1 MPTLAN
7 DYSITGSI
15 INDTTIGIYYPSTGN
30 FNTLTVNNTGVSLSG
45 HIHTFSDITN
55 FSNGLSG
62 LADLG
67 NIPSGVYVYTTGLNQ
82 FSSGVITSFAR
93 SLLDDSTVADARN
106 TLGLNSLSTVS
117 GVLVLGSDVAQD
129 IILSNIPGSGTIFNN
144 QKKNIDF
151 YVKGTGTNSA
161 FYYDASYGR
170 LGINTTQ
177 PDTLL
182 HIVSNC
188 SLDGLKIE
196 TTTNCTTGVH
206 LLLQHNP
213 GATPISGSFPAT
225 ISLAG
230 RDDNGNTIYYAQLRS
245 KAVYTDGD
253 SDTGTQ
259 GELLAY
265 VDHDSTGNLVMRL
278 SNSGTYLG
286 PHNTLTGA
294 STLYNLMGSGNN
306 INGNS
311 FVILGNSNTANPAT
325 NNIIVG
331 SSNDSF
337 GSSNQIVGRLVEAQ
351 GTGNI
356 INGFTVYVDG
366 DNNYLYS
373 TNVLYTGDYSAMLGR
388 LITGSGNY
396 DILVG
401 NNIYNSGNLN
411 IMIGSGLN
419 NIGNSL
425 TLIGQNL
432 FHRGNSGVLIGSN
445 NASTGNGNLLIGN
458 RLNVVSTG
466 LFICGDTISVT
477 NVVDSLILEKNVTVS
492 NASGIVIVGRGND
505 ITSTNNV
512 LGIYGYQ
519 NTTRNNIRNSNILGD
534 SNVLSE
540 SSGSLVLGT
549 MNSVSGT
556 IYNDIV
562 IGKQNYLYNSSNNNL
577 FIGNLNNQSGLRLNN
592 DGSITGTVALNTG
605 RFINTIA
612 IGNQNVYQN
621 SGNLQISVGN
631 KNDVNGLYGIT
642 VGNIN
647 TVRNGNYDI
656 LIGKSNY
663 MAGPENILIGN
674 DARVFGNKNVVLSP
688 SSDTRVFGNKV
699 ISMGTDNGLQSNGS
713 VVGHDNNL
721 YGDNNNVYGSNNT
734 AGDTKYLF
742 TATIVSN
749 GFASNL
755 ISFNSNIT
763 GSIRNGDEILVY
775 VYNPTPT
782 DNNNIYVFNRSVQSS
797 SWDGLNTAVTLSS
810 PITLQTNNPQSNPN
824 SFNDA
829 FSAVVP
835 TLASGYIIKR
845 SLGSNNYI
853 YGDYNTVRGTGNTV
867 VGFNNTLST
876 YSTGTWTVGN
886 NLTHSYGNNYMVM
899 GPTDATKMILGTDLV
914 INTGLGIDNIYIVGN
929 NANPYVYYN
938 NSNRRVGIL
947 NTSPRS
953 VLDVSGTIT
962 TNALRIGLSGNNGDI
977 LVTDGDGNI
986 TYSNRTTNSGL
997 TGGIT
1002 YRLSET
1008 LSSGI
1013 DYVRWNNN
1021 TNTLSVHNW
1030 DDPESPGN
1038 VGFWPAALIIR
1049 ANSGMLVNANHSFNS
1064 DTFNLI
1070 VRGSGDVDNYPT
1082 LLRTDVNENRVYLH
1096 DTNLVTATV
1105 SQGVR
1110 ITGDLTLPGLTNSG
1124 TLVTLSSNKN
1134 LQYHQIDPHTILT
1147 TTSIYQPTGY
1157 RNLRWFED
1165 TKRLCLGNT
1174 TTHTD
1179 NSISFVENEYNT
1191 IISNSVAANG
1201 SNYTVFNRDGLGSWP
1216 GSGFVVLYS
1225 GVSERGLRIDYL
1237 NQKIGINTT
1246 PSELAGKNNALV
1258 VNGSIYGTAL
1268 RLGES
1273 ATSGYAL
1280 IAVDNSGNLGFRPV
1294 NLNLASNTI
1303 QYPFVL
1309 ETNNNITKL
1318 KLSSY
1323 DESNVALVANGSYND
1338 LGRVLAWNGDSD
1350 SWYSPPHFRLF
1361 KGDTSVV
1368 RRHHI
1373 LFGEYAS
1380 NYYLT
1385 TQNIHAF
1392 SAGSF
1397 HTSDNTYEGS
1407 TQYLQYYLRGSGN
1420 GAATCE
1426 LSTDFSYDDADN
1438 TPSSSN
1444 ANVITF
1450 PSTNQDYHSWMYE
1463 AMVSVVGRNTNTNV
1477 YAAGAVKL
1485 VGAIKRL
1492 GAGGALVHIGNYK
1505 QDIFADNALNGIGA
1519 EMVFSPGTA
1528 GAGTMTIRCTGVAN
1542 HRTAWSATVKI
1553 NQLSLPAVL

>member
-30 FNTLTVNNTGVSLSG
+30 FNQLTVNNTGVSLSG
-45 HIHTFSDITN
+45 HIHSFSDITN

-62 LADLG
+62 LANLG
-67 NIPSGVYVYTTGLNQ
+67 NIPSGVYIYTTGLNQ
-82 FSSGVITSFAR
+82 FSSGIITPFAR
-93 SLLDDSTVADARN
+93 TILDDSGVADVRN
-106 TLGLNSLSTVS
+106 TLGLSSLTTVS

-144 QKKNIDF
+144 QKKDIDF
-151 YVKGTGTNSA
+151 YVKGTGNNSA
-161 FYYDASYGR
+161 FYYDASLGR

-230 RDDNGNTIYYAQLRS
+230 RDDNGNVIHYAQLRS
-245 KAVYTDGD
+245 KAVYIDGD
-253 SDTGTQ
+253 SVTGTQ

-265 VDHDSTGNLVMRL
+265 VDHDGTGNLVMRL

-286 PHNTLTGA
+286 PHNILTGA
-294 STLYNLMGSGNN
+294 STLYNLIGSGNN

-311 FVILGNSNTANPAT
+311 FVVLGNSNTANPAT
-325 NNIIVG
+325 NNIILG

-373 TNVLYTGDYSAMLGR
+373 TNVLYTGDYSAILGN
-388 LITGSGNY
+388 IVTGSGNY

-411 IMIGSGLN
+411 ILVGSGLN
-419 NIGNSL
+419 NIGHSL

-432 FHRGNSGVLIGSN
+432 HNRGNSGVLIGSN
-445 NASTGNGNLLIGN
+445 NATTGNGNLLIGN

-466 LFICGDTISVT
+466 LFICGDNISVT

-534 SNVLSE
+534 SNILSE

-549 MNSVSGT
+549 MNTVSGT
-556 IYNDIV
+556 VYNDIV
-562 IGKQNYLYNSSNNNL
+562 IGKQNYLYNTSNNNL

-592 DGSITGTVALNTG
+592 DGSITGTVAANAN

-612 IGNQNVYQN
+612 IGNQNVYQT

-674 DARVFGNKNVVLSP
+674 DARVFGNNNVVLSP
-688 SSDTRVFGNKV
+688 SSDTRVFGENV
-699 ISMGTDNGLQSNGS
+699 ISVGTNNGLQSNGS
-713 VVGHDNNL
+713 VVGYDNNL

-742 TATIVSN
+742 TATITSN
-749 GFASNL
+749 SFASAL

-763 GSIRNGDEILVY
+763 GSVKLGDDILLY

-782 DNNNIYVFNRSVQSS
+782 DNSNVYVFNRTVSNIN
-797 SWDGLNTAVTLSS
+797 WDGSTTAITLNSNVTLE
-810 PITLQTNNPQSNPN
+810 TNNPQSNPN

-829 FSAVVP
+829 FSAIVP
-835 TLASGYIIKR
+835 TLASGYIIKKN
-845 SLGSNNYI
+845 LGSNNYI

-876 YSTGTWTVGN
+876 YSTGTWIVGN
-886 NLTHSYGNNYMVM
+886 NLTHNHGNNYMVM
-899 GPTDATKMILGTDLV
+899 GPTNSTKIVLGSKLV
-914 INTGLGIDNIYIVGN
+914 FNTGLGTPDIYIIGDDS
-929 NANPYVYYN
+929 NPYVYFN
-938 NSNRRVGIL
+938 NTDRRVGVL
-947 NTSPRS
+947 NTAPRS
-953 VLDVSGTIT
+953 ALDVSGTIT
-962 TNALRIGLSGNNGDI
+962 TSALRIGLSGNNGDI
-977 LVTDGDGNI
+977 LVTDANGNI

-1002 YRLSET
+1002 YRLGET

-1013 DYVRWNNN
+1013 DYVRWNNS
-1021 TNTLSVHNW
+1021 TNTLSLHNW
-1030 DDPESPGN
+1030 DDQVTPGN
-1038 VGFWPAALIIR
+1038 VGEWPAALIMR
-1049 ANSGMLVNANHSFNS
+1049 ANSGMMINANHSYDS

-1070 VRGSGDVDNYPT
+1070 VRGSGDINDYPI
-1082 LLRTDVNENRVYLH
+1082 LLRTDVAQNRVYLH
-1096 DTNLVTATV
+1096 HAHLV
-1105 SQGVR
+1105 SGIFSNGVR
-1110 ITGDLTLPGLTNSG
+1110 VTGDLALPGLSNSG
-1124 TLVTLSSNKN
+1124 TLVTLSSNRN
-1134 LQYHQIDPHTILT
+1134 LIYPQILPQTLLT
-1147 TTSIYQPTGY
+1147 TTSTYQPTGY
-1157 RNLRWFED
+1157 LNLRWFED
-1165 TKRLCLGNT
+1165 TKRLCIGNT

-1179 NSISFVENEYNT
+1179 NSIAFVENEYNT

-1246 PSELAGKNNALV
+1246 ASELAGKNNALV

-1280 IAVDNSGNLGFRPV
+1280 IAVDNSGNLGYRAV
-1294 NLNLASNTI
+1294 NLGLASNTI
-1303 QYPFVL
+1303 QYPFIL
-1309 ETNNNITKL
+1309 ETANNITKL
-1318 KLSSY
+1318 KLSSS
-1323 DESNVALVANGSYND
+1323 DENGVALVSAGNYND
-1338 LGRVLAWNGDSD
+1338 LGRVLSWYGNSD
-1350 SWYSPPHFRLF
+1350 SWYAPEFFRLY
-1361 KGDTSVV
+1361 KGTSTSQK
-1368 RRHHI
+1368 HNI
-1373 LFGEYAS
+1373 LFGQYAS

-1397 HTSDNTYEGS
+1397 HTTDNTYEGS

-1444 ANVITF
+1444 ANVIKF

-1463 AMVSVVGRNTNTNV
+1463 AMVSVVGRNTNTNA

-1485 VGAIKRL
+1485 VGAIRRL
-1492 GAGGALVHIGNYK
+1492 GAGSGLAHIGNYK
-1505 QDIFADNALNGIGA
+1505 QDIFADSALNGIGA

-1528 GAGTMTIRCTGVAN
+1528 GAGTMTIRCTGVAD

>member
-62 LADLG
+62 LANLG

-253 SDTGTQ
+253 SATGTQ

-466 LFICGDTISVT
+466 LFICGDAISVT

-534 SNVLSE
+534 SNILSE
-540 SSGSLVLGT
+540 ASGSLVLGT
-549 MNSVSGT
+549 MNVVTGT
-556 IYNDIV
+556 IYNDII
-562 IGKQNYLYNSSNNNL
+562 IGKQNYLYNTSNNNL

-592 DGSITGTVALNTG
+592 DGSITGIVGINSS

-621 SGNLQISVGN
+621 SGNLQIALGN
-631 KNDVNGLYGIT
+631 KNDVNGLYGIV

-647 TVRNGNYDI
+647 TIRNGNYDI
-656 LIGKSNY
+656 VVGKSNY
-663 MAGPENILIGN
+663 MAGPSNILIGN
-674 DARVFGNKNVVLSP
+674 DARVFGNNNVVLSP
-688 SSDTRVFGNKV
+688 SSDTRVFGENV
-699 ISMGTDNGLQSNGS
+699 VSVGSNNGLQSNGS
-713 VVGHDNNL
+713 VVGYNNSL
-721 YGDNNNVYGSNNT
+721 YGDNNNVYGNDNT
-734 AGDTKYLF
+734 IGDTKYLY
-742 TATIVSN
+742 TATITSN
-749 GFASNL
+749 SFASSL
-755 ISFNSNIT
+755 ISFNSNI
-763 GSIRNGDEILVY
+763 SNDVKAGDEILVY

-782 DNNNIYVFNRSVQSS
+782 DNSNIYVYNRTVSTSI
-797 SWDGLNTAVTLSS
+797 WNGATTAITLSS
-810 PITLQTNNPQSNPN
+810 NITLQTNNPQSNPN
-824 SFNDA
+824 IFDDA
-829 FSAVVP
+829 FSASIP
-835 TLASGYIIKR
+835 TLASGYIIKKN
-845 SLGSNNYI
+845 LGSNNYI
-853 YGDYNTVRGTGNTV
+853 YGDNNNVKGTGNTV
-867 VGFNNTLST
+867 IGHSNTLST
-876 YSTGTWTVGN
+876 YSTGTLIVGN

-953 VLDVSGTIT
+953 ALDVSGTIT
-962 TNALRIGLSGNNGDI
+962 TSALRIGLSGNNGDI

-986 TYSNRTTNSGL
+986 AYSNRTTNSGL

-1021 TNTLSVHNW
+1021 TNTLSLHNW
-1030 DDPESPGN
+1030 DDPVSPGN
-1038 VGFWPAALIIR
+1038 VGVWPAALIIR

-1070 VRGSGDVDNYPT
+1070 VRGSGDVDDYPT
-1082 LLRTDVNENRVYLH
+1082 LLRTDVNENRIYLYH
-1096 DTNLVTATV
+1096 TYLV
-1105 SQGVR
+1105 SGIFSGGVR
-1110 ITGDLTLPGLTNSG
+1110 VTGDLTLPGLTNSG
-1124 TLVTLSSNKN
+1124 TLVTLSSNRN
-1134 LQYHQIDPHTILT
+1134 LIYPQILPQTLLT
-1147 TTSIYQPTGY
+1147 TTSTYQPTGY
-1157 RNLRWFED
+1157 LNARWFED

-1246 PSELAGKNNALV
+1246 ASELAGKNNALV
-1258 VNGSIYGTAL
+1258 VNGSIYGSAL

-1280 IAVDNSGNLGFRPV
+1280 IAVDNSGNLGFRAV

-1309 ETNNNITKL
+1309 ETANNITKL

-1323 DESNVALVANGSYND
+1323 DENNVALSNAGNYND

-1350 SWYSPPHFRLF
+1350 SWYSPPHFRLY
-1361 KGDTSVV
+1361 KGTSTTQK
-1368 RRHHI
+1368 HNI

-1444 ANVITF
+1444 ANVIKF

-1463 AMVSVVGRNTNTNV
+1463 AMVSVVGRNTSTNV

-1492 GAGGALVHIGNYK
+1492 GAGGALAHIGNYK